1 MKSFSYG
8 GKTYEIDDQNF
19 LSNFDNWDENFANL
33 MAPVL
38 NIPDGLT
45 KEHWKIVY
53 FIRDVFKKTGVCPLV
68 YETCKEFALKTRTFR
83 ELFPT
88 GYHRGACLLAGIPF
102 KEQWVSYYGEVYPLG
117 PEVRA
122 EKVKPRKQK
131 VYRMDQFGFLIDDS
145 EWDEDFATNRASELN
160 IKGGLTTK
168 HWQII
173 YFMRDRY
180 KKNKALPTV
189 FDTCVENDIELEDL
203 EKLFPTG
210 YHRGAVKIAGL
221 PHP

>member
-1 MKSFSYG
+1 MKSFSFG
-8 GKTYEIDDQNF
+8 GKTYELDDQNF
-19 LSNFDNWDENFANL
+19 LINFDNWDENFANL

-45 KEHWKIVY
+45 TDHWKVIY
-53 FIRDVFKKTGVCPLV
+53 YIRDTYKKTGTCPLV
-68 YETCKEFALKTRTFR
+68 YETCKANELRTRKFR

-88 GYHRGACLLAGIPF
+88 GYHRGACLLAGVPVI
-102 KEQWVSYYGEVYPLG
+102 EQWLTCYGE
-117 PEVRA
+117 A
-122 EKVKPRKQK
+122 EETKGEKPRPSRKVK
-131 VYRMDQFGFLIDDS
+131 VYRIDGFGFLVDPS
-145 EWDEDFATNRASELN
+145 EWDEDFATNRAAELH

-173 YFMRDRY
+173 YFMRDSY
-180 KKNKALPTV
+180 KKTKTLPTV
-189 FDTCVENDIELEDL
+189 FDTCVENEVEMEDL
-203 EKLFPTG
+203 ERLFPTG